1 MTRSRRLAVS
11 RGVTALLLPMVLEV
25 LELAGE
31 QKKKMKTFVAT
42 FLAILA
48 AAAVIFTALW
58 AKQRID
64 QWELAKNMCY
74 AQVETEMKMMQLRTT
89 RDQSEMR
96 AMAQSAMDSH
106 DVLGVAQRAVA
117 SLDAIKESRGNTV
130 EIERKLL
137 AILGARPFGL
147 PLTAQ
152 EKKDL
157 ETAKRDIAEMQV
169 EADQKLNQTWAAV
182 LRVYQARADLSLNL
196 VNTVAGLANFDQSMF
211 VEVTNVRTSV
221 GGAQM
226 QLDPNKAPTDAA
238 QLEQFEYAQ
247 GQLSSALSRLLLIVQ
262 RYPEWGASQFL
273 LSLQAQLEGI
283 ENRISVEG
291 GNFNTAVESYNS
303 TLPSG
308 SKLRPKLTRAGN

>member
-1 MTRSRRLAVS
+1 
-11 RGVTALLLPMVLEV
+11 
-25 LELAGE
+25 
-31 QKKKMKTFVAT
+31 MKTFVAT

-130 EIERKLL
+130 EIERKLV
-137 AILGARPFGL
+137 AILDAKPFGL

-152 EKKDL
+152 GKKGSRNG
-157 ETAKRDIAEMQV
+157 EERYCGRGRGRQEGQSESRRSTKTA
-169 EADQKLNQTWAAV
+169 AA
-182 LRVYQARADLSLNL
+182 RNDH
-196 VNTVAGLANFDQSMF
+196 VNAGCAFSDRIRYSYAAC
-211 VEVTNVRTSV
+211 R
-221 GGAQM
+221 
-226 QLDPNKAPTDAA
+226 NKAPI
-238 QLEQFEYAQ
+238 
-247 GQLSSALSRLLLIVQ
+247 RV
-262 RYPEWGASQFL
+262 P
-273 LSLQAQLEGI
+273 
-283 ENRISVEG
+283 N
-291 GNFNTAVESYNS
+291 
-303 TLPSG
+303 
-308 SKLRPKLTRAGN
+308 

>member
-1 MTRSRRLAVS
+1 
-11 RGVTALLLPMVLEV
+11 
-25 LELAGE
+25 
-31 QKKKMKTFVAT
+31 MKTFVAT

-58 AKQRID
+58 AKHRID

-130 EIERKLL
+130 EIERKLV
-137 AILGARPFGL
+137 AILDAKPFGL

-157 ETAKRDIAEMQV
+157 ETAKRDIADAE
-169 EADQKLNQTWAAV
+169 EADKKDKAKADEAQKPPPPEMITLTRDVPFQTASGILTLPVGTKLQFVSQTKTEVRARYLN
-182 LRVYQARADLSLNL
+182 
-196 VNTVAGLANFDQSMF
+196 
-211 VEVTNVRTSV
+211 
-221 GGAQM
+221 
-226 QLDPNKAPTDAA
+226 TD
-238 QLEQFEYAQ
+238 YAIPIDFTD
-247 GQLSSALSRLLLIVQ
+247 LLI
-262 RYPEWGASQFL
+262 P
-273 LSLQAQLEGI
+273 
-283 ENRISVEG
+283 
-291 GNFNTAVESYNS
+291 
-303 TLPSG
+303 
-308 SKLRPKLTRAGN
+308 